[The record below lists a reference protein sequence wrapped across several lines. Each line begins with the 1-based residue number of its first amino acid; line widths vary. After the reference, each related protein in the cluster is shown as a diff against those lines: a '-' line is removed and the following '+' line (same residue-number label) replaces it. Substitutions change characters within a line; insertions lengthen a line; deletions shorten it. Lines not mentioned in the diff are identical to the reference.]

1 MIVLGG
7 GPWGSCL
14 VMRVEAPW
22 WDKSLEKKTTFCLFL
37 HHVSTQSEDS
47 HNQTRK
53 SPAPDIRSAGAFDL
67 GLPYLQNYEKYM
79 SVVLATSSTLFSFV
93 VVVQSQSCV

>member
-1 MIVLGG
+1 
-7 GPWGSCL
+7 
-14 VMRVEAPW
+14 MRVEAPW
-22 WDKSLEKKTTFCLFL
+22 WDKSLEKKTTFSLFL

-47 HNQTRK
+47 TIKPGRIPHQT
-53 SPAPDIRSAGAFDL
+53 SDLLEPFDL